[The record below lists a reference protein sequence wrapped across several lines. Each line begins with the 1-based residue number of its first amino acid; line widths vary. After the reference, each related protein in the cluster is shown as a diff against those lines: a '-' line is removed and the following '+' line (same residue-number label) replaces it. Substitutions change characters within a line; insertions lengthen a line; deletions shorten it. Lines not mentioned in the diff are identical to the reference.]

1 MKNLLTVGDSFTYGD
16 ELDDIHNAWPY
27 KLANLINYNVVN
39 LGQSGISNTSI
50 LRRTI
55 VELAGLANEKYD
67 LVVVGWTSAG
77 RVEWKDDIG
86 VEYDLWPGYA
96 GRSKFLHDHP
106 WRNDWLNYINK
117 YHNSEYL
124 YQQYLVNVISLQSY
138 LKANNIPYVMLNIVN
153 NEYYRSSSL
162 KELGYLANE
171 IDKNNFPGW
180 DNYGMAEMAGS
191 CPKGPGGH
199 PLELGHQRIAE
210 KINEY
215 IRNLGWLS

>member
-1 MKNLLTVGDSFTYGD
+1 MKHRLLTVGDSFTYGD
-16 ELDDIHNAWPY
+16 ELDDIHDAWPY

-39 LGQSGISNTSI
+39 LGQSGCSNTSI

-67 LVVVGWTSAG
+67 LVVIGWTSAG

-86 VEYDLWPGYA
+86 VEYNLWPGYL
-96 GRSKFLHDHP
+96 GRSKFFHDHP

-162 KELGYLANE
+162 KGLGYLANE

-180 DNYGMAEMAGS
+180 DNFGMAEIAS
-191 CPKGPGGH
+191 NCPKGPGGH
-199 PLELGHQRIAE
+199 PLELGHQQIANRIYE
-210 KINEY
+210 H
-215 IRNLGWLS
+215 IRTLEWV